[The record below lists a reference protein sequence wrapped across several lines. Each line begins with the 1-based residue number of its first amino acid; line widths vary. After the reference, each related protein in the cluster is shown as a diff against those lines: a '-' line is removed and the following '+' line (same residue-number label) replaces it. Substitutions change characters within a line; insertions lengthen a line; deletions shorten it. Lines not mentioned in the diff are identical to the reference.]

1 MINVECVDVSFKLNI
16 DLIEQWLKSTSENEG
31 KSLGV
36 VSIVLGTDEW
46 LLDKNIKF
54 LKHDFYT
61 DIITFDYSED
71 SLVSGDLLISLER
84 VYDNADDHNVSRE
97 TELMRVI
104 VHGILHLI
112 GYNDKSPKE
121 SQIMRKKEDYYLS
134 LL

>member
-1 MINVECVDVSFKLNI
+1 MINVECIDVSLKLNL

-121 SQIMRKKEDYYLS
+121 AQIMRKKEDYYLS